1 MHDRIQTIFSMR
13 AWIAVAVLVFGV
25 VGISPEVHAQSD
37 KKQAQTLAQKGA
49 KAFVQK
55 DYAMAVTYFQRAA
68 SLDPNPVLLYNLSLA
83 QSKLGNVQE
92 ARDAAQRAI
101 DMGSDGVPED
111 TWVKLH
117 ARRDAYDRGLSARS
131 IADALAPDDAR
142 VSTEGPQGGESGQT
156 TVTASRQVDEGPAVG
171 TLGWV
176 GAGVGVAGVGLLA
189 GAGLVNA
196 GVRADIEDYDD
207 ARTAGEFDRA
217 ERLQSEV
224 ESGQQLGQILLYSG
238 AGLTAV
244 GAGLLIFDLVNGAE
258 SDKNAKLLT
267 VPTRGGASVTLH
279 LRF

>member
-13 AWIAVAVLVFGV
+13 AWIAVAVLVVGV
-25 VGISPEVHAQSD
+25 AGISPEVYAQSD
-37 KKQAQTLAQKGA
+37 KEQAQTLAQKGA
-49 KAFVQK
+49 KAFVKK

-83 QSKLGNVQE
+83 QSKLGNVQD

-101 DMGSDGVPED
+101 EMGSDGVPKD

-117 ARRDAYDRGLSARS
+117 ARRDAYDRALSARS
-131 IADALAPDDAR
+131 MADELAPDKPK
-142 VSTEGPQGGESGQT
+142 VSTEESTSGTSDPT
-156 TVTASRQVDEGPAVG
+156 TVTTREQVDEGPAVG

-196 GVRADIEDYDD
+196 GVRADIEAYDE
-207 ARTAGEFDRA
+207 ARRAGEFDRA
-217 ERLQSEV
+217 ERLQGDV
-224 ESGQQLGQILLYSG
+224 DSGQQLGQILLYSG

-244 GAGLLIFDLVNGAE
+244 GAGLFIFDMVNGTE
-258 SDKNAKLLT
+258 SDKKARLMT
-267 VPTRGGASVTLH
+267 VPTRGRASVTLH